1 MQALTFRAIF
11 RKMKVETMRVR
22 LLYTILFLVFRSQDL
37 LGQCDFVTPPGVK
50 KVNYASREVTFSDV
64 TINGRAATYLAV
76 EKGATVKITTRLEA
90 KQNGDYCPDCIV
102 QVYWGIRG
110 YTSVC
115 AKSFYGYQLKS
126 KKSTH
131 QFQAPMEDGIYYIT
145 MGGTLDYSCKNNKYR
160 PTCSPDDAFA
170 VLKVGTPDP
179 EKMITLARV
188 KKGAADFLKT
198 TLIKQG
204 CFGKLD
210 KIEWFLDD
218 SKLAFDNRQEI
229 PLTQFGAYK
238 AIWSNCLTSVA
249 DSLNYTSNDDEAV
262 TLTPKVVSTPR
273 NDPGDK
279 DVKTYTLSTA
289 PTPRNDVDTQEG
301 RTFSLSTS
309 SITSG
314 ETNDKEVI
322 SYTPKLV
329 SASPAET
336 DIAVLI
342 ENNDRFVMEHL
353 IFDLSK
359 SDIKPE
365 AQEDLDKLAQIMKD
379 QPSMRILLEGHTDAR
394 GSARK
399 NQVLSENRVKAA
411 KAYLVERG
419 VARGNIETKGWGHQK
434 PLIVTK
440 DVEEGRVNRRV
451 EIQILSR

>member
-1 MQALTFRAIF
+1 
-11 RKMKVETMRVR
+11 MRVT
-22 LLYTILFLVFRSQDL
+22 LLSVIMFFIFGSHDLF
-37 LGQCDFVTPPGVK
+37 GQCDFITPSAVK
-50 KVNYASREVTFSDV
+50 KVNYASREVTYSDV
-64 TINGRAATYLAV
+64 TMNGRTTTYLAV

-90 KQNGDYCPDCIV
+90 KRNGDYCPDCIV

-115 AKSFYGYQLKS
+115 ANSFYGYQFKS

-131 QFQAPMEDGIYYIT
+131 EFQAPMEDGIYYIT

-170 VLKVGTPDP
+170 VLKVGNPDP
-179 EKMITLARV
+179 EKKITVEREN
-188 KKGAADFLKT
+188 KGAGGFLKT

-204 CFGKLD
+204 CFGELD

-218 SKLAFDNRQEI
+218 AKLAFDNRQEI
-229 PLTQFGAYK
+229 PLTQFGTYK

-262 TLTPKVVSTPR
+262 TFTPKVISTPR
-273 NDPGDK
+273 EDR

-289 PTPRNDVDTQEG
+289 PTPRNDVDALEG

-309 SITSG
+309 SITSS

-322 SYTPKLV
+322 SHTPKVV
-329 SASPAET
+329 SGSPAET

-359 SDIKPE
+359 SDIKSE
-365 AQEDLDKLAQIMKD
+365 AQKDLDKLVQIMQD

-399 NQVLSENRVKAA
+399 NQVLSEKRVKAA
-411 KAYLVERG
+411 KAYLVEQG
-419 VARGNIETKGWGHQK
+419 VARSNIETKGWGHQK
-434 PLIVTK
+434 PLVVTK
-440 DVEEGRVNRRV
+440 DVEEGRINRRV
-451 EIQILSR
+451 EIRILSR